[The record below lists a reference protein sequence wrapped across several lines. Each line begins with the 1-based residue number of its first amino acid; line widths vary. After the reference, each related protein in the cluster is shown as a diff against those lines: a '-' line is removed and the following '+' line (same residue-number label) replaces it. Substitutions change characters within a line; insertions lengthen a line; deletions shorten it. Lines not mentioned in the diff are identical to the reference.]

1 MNHSFF
7 QGLTTRNVICKAW
20 FPYDRYDRCDRCEKK
35 KTSMIAA
42 IMAIIWKTL
51 SSDRSEP
58 SDHMETR
65 LKGAAKGGC
74 M

>member
-1 MNHSFF
+1 MIVMIA
-7 QGLTTRNVICKAW
+7 VIA
-20 FPYDRYDRCDRCEKK
+20 EKK